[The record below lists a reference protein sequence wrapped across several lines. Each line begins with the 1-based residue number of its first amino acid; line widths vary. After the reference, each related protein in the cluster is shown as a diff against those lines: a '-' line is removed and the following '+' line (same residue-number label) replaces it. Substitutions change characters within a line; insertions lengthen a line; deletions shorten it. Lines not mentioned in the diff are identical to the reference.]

1 MRRKNFLMLLNN
13 SKSLLEGVEWHFE
26 WDEAAPQAL
35 CKLRA
40 ALRLDRSFVENFIN
54 SISAKA
60 YFACQLM
67 AEYKF
72 QGTTSD
78 MHNELKLILG
88 SFGCVVSQVTSSG
101 KAILIT
107 GCESPLAWYL
117 CKKLDDIGFTVF
129 AGFKDVAENADAEL
143 LKDECSARVKVL
155 QIDSSSETQVSR
167 GIKASTRLGGS
178 SFSFRRCMKR

>member
-1 MRRKNFLMLLNN
+1 
-13 SKSLLEGVEWHFE
+13 
-26 WDEAAPQAL
+26 
-35 CKLRA
+35 
-40 ALRLDRSFVENFIN
+40 
-54 SISAKA
+54 
-60 YFACQLM
+60 M

-72 QGTTSD
+72 QEQRGD
-78 MHNELKLILG
+78 MHNELKFI
-88 SFGCVVSQVTSSG
+88 SRVHSIAQVTSSG

-155 QIDSSSETQVSR
+155 QIDSSSQTQVR
-167 GIKASTRLGGS
+167 
-178 SFSFRRCMKR
+178 